1 MLDSPD
7 HFASSLHISPE
18 AEGESAEEFSDN
30 LPKPDSLITP
40 LILPYDPYGDGSVIV
55 EPPPEW
61 TANAFVVADVPKPPL
76 LKATVGNDA
85 IYGLNNDD
93 LLFGHG
99 GDDYIVGNG
108 GNDIIYGD
116 DLIII
121 IPTLD
126 GNPNIPGNDILIGG
140 AGDDFISGRA
150 GNDILSGGTGLDNLS
165 GGTGLDILTGGMGL
179 DTLSGGAD
187 ADVFVFDNND
197 GFADVVIDFEIGL
210 DKLDV
215 TMLVASSNTPP
226 VFESTIALQQIGL
239 DTSVSVRTLNLLGQ
253 EEFVQI
259 ASLSNTVTANL
270 SANDF
275 ILQAAPI
282 TPTV

>member
-1 MLDSPD
+1 MLDSKD
-7 HFASSLHISPE
+7 NFASSLNISPE
-18 AEGESAEEFSDN
+18 TEGESAEESSDN
-30 LPKPDSLITP
+30 LPEPASLITP

-61 TANAFVVADVPKPPL
+61 TANVFVVADVPKPPL
-76 LKATVGNDA
+76 LEATVGNDA

-116 DLIII
+116 DLIIPI
-121 IPTLD
+121 LD

-140 AGDDFISGRA
+140 EGDDFISGRA
-150 GNDILSGGTGLDNLS
+150 GNDIL
-165 GGTGLDILTGGMGL
+165 IGGMGL

-187 ADVFVFDNND
+187 ADIFVFDSND

-215 TMLVASSNTPP
+215 TMLIASSNTPP

-239 DTSVSVRTLNLLGQ
+239 DTIVSVRTLNLLGQ

-259 ASLSNTVTANL
+259 ASLSNTVTTNL

-282 TPTV
+282 I